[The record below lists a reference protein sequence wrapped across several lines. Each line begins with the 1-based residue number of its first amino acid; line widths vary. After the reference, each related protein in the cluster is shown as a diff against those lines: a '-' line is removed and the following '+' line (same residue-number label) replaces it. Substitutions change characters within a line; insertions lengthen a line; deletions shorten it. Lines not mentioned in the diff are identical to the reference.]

1 MILFFFPMYSRIPTS
16 QTLSFF
22 NFWQFKQTWL
32 PFTHMHAEVILVIF
46 SLHLKSYRNRLG
58 AHVRRHYFSGGG
70 EEWQLEI
77 WWSWKIRVRKQGKLL
92 TSEQDEK
99 CFTFFTVFFLPQHV
113 LEQLI
118 PAFGHK
124 AWRVREEVLHC
135 LVTSLNEWVGALL
148 RTLLFEKL

>member
-1 MILFFFPMYSRIPTS
+1 M
-16 QTLSFF
+16 
-22 NFWQFKQTWL
+22 
-32 PFTHMHAEVILVIF
+32 
-46 SLHLKSYRNRLG
+46 
-58 AHVRRHYFSGGG
+58 
-70 EEWQLEI
+70 
-77 WWSWKIRVRKQGKLL
+77 QGKLL

-135 LVTSLNEWVGALL
+135 LVTSLNE
-148 RTLLFEKL
+148 